1 MKDKSK
7 LLTVLLVIVTIV
19 VVIVNYI
26 YNNSKK
32 EEEKKDIKIV
42 TNYSNFYTV
51 NSCLYRVINYI
62 YLGDKDSLIK
72 LVSDE
77 YKKDNNI
84 TTENILDLFPKI
96 DNDSTFDSR
105 KMYYEKINENIIKF
119 YVYGHIK
126 DNVFID
132 DDVVTKINYTD
143 SYFIV
148 YLDFENKIFSIE
160 PYDGE
165 IFMGGDNNEG

>member
-7 LLTVLLVIVTIV
+7 LLTILLVIVTIIV
-19 VVIVNYI
+19 VAVNYI

-32 EEEKKDIKIV
+32 EEENKDIKIV

-62 YLGDKDSLIK
+62 YLGDEDSLLK

-77 YKKDNNI
+77 YKKNNKI
-84 TTENILDLFPKI
+84 TKENVLNLFPKI
-96 DNDSTFDSR
+96 NNDSTFDSR
-105 KMYYEKINENIIKF
+105 KMYYEQINNNVMKF

-126 DNVFID
+126 DNLFLD
-132 DDVVTKINYTD
+132 GDVVTKINYTE

-148 YLDFENKIFSIE
+148 SLI
-160 PYDGE
+160 
-165 IFMGGDNNEG
+165 